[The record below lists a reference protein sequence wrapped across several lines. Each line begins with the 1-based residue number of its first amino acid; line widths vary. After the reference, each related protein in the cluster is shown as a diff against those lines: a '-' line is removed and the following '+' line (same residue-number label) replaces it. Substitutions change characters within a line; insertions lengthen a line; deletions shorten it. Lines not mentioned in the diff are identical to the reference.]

1 MCWSPRLGPTN
12 CWTFQITEKPSQDL
26 LNLRLDIILVPLT
39 LGRDLDRVPLG
50 DDADVALEVALHAA
64 ADVVRVREQGPLV
77 VKLVV

>member
-1 MCWSPRLGPTN
+1 MCWSHLLGPTN
-12 CWTFQITEKPSQDL
+12 CWTFQITEKPSQHL

-50 DDADVALEVALHAA
+50 DDADVALEVTLHTA